1 MNTRSSGRWWLVIL
15 IIIIIP
21 ILVGVMMS
29 LRFFDWLPT
38 SNDWIGFWGGYAGA
52 VVGGIITLIVMR
64 QTLKNSEDLQHKS
77 EKRQLANHI
86 AALVSDFCIEMMAY
100 RSKWNY
106 LYEQA
111 QGREIDAEKKIE
123 IGATTEIPRRIFFE
137 VEILLDGIKQGE
149 SVVSE
154 MQFLLKEASITRK
167 TLSETETLLTNL
179 RNITAKFVKEYTV

>member
-1 MNTRSSGRWWLVIL
+1 
-15 IIIIIP
+15 
-21 ILVGVMMS
+21 
-29 LRFFDWLPT
+29 
-38 SNDWIGFWGGYAGA
+38 
-52 VVGGIITLIVMR
+52 
-64 QTLKNSEDLQHKS
+64 
-77 EKRQLANHI
+77 
-86 AALVSDFCIEMMAY
+86 MMAY